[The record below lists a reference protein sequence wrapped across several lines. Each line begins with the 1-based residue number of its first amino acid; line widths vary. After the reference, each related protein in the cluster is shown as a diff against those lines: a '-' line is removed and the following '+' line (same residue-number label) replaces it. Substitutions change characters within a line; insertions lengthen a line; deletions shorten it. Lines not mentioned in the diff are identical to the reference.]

1 MRNETVDH
9 GTRTIIE
16 KGKRG
21 KGLTR
26 HEALALLHGIPTRGD
41 DFKALLAAADGVS
54 RRQFGNMGEVH
65 GQIGL
70 NGERCS
76 KDCQFCMFSDTW
88 SSLDNPFRLGEEE
101 VLAHAAA
108 FESQKVG
115 SISLMST
122 ADYEF
127 DRFLSMGRLVHKR
140 LKGRIPLFA
149 NWGDL
154 DPDQARAVKKAGFTF
169 CYHALRLGEGA
180 VTLIDPYKRMQTI
193 ENAHRAGLLVGSCLE
208 PIGPEHSYEEIA
220 DLLDLM
226 RTLKISW
233 MATMKRIPLCGSPL
247 EPYGQ
252 ISDEEF
258 ARITAVTRLFFG
270 NTIFT
275 LAAHEPSP
283 LCLAA
288 GANFLVAERG
298 TNPRDTD
305 METEA
310 GRAWDA
316 SACRAMLKEAGYDIY
331 TDAVN
336 RRYLSM
342 SLKNRYFGHAGR
354 LMVNWLHP

>member
-1 MRNETVDH
+1 MRSKAIDQATLS
-9 GTRTIIE
+9 IIH
-16 KGKRG
+16 KGSKG
-21 KGLTR
+21 KGLTKS
-26 HEALALLHGIPTRGD
+26 EALTLLHELPTRGEA
-41 DFKALLAAADGVS
+41 FTALLKTADGLS

-76 KDCQFCMFSDTW
+76 NDCQFCMFSDTW
-88 SSLDNPFRLGEEE
+88 SALDTPFCLNKKE
-101 VLAHAAA
+101 VLEHAAA
-108 FESQKVG
+108 LGAQNVG
-115 SISLMST
+115 SISLMTT
-122 ADYEF
+122 ADYDF
-127 DRFLSMGRLVHKR
+127 DLFLSMGAMVRKE

-154 DPDQARAVKKAGFTF
+154 DSDQARAVKKAGFTF
-169 CYHALRLGEGA
+169 CYHALRLGEGV

-226 RTLKISW
+226 RTLNISW
-233 MATMKRIPLCGSPL
+233 MATMKRIPICGSPL

-283 LCLAA
+283 LCLRA

-298 TNPRDTD
+298 TNPRDMDTRT
-305 METEA
+305 ET

-316 SACRAMLKEAGYDIY
+316 PSCRAMLKEAGYDVY
-331 TDAVN
+331 TGQVN
-336 RRYLSM
+336 RRYLAM
-342 SLKNRYFGHAGR
+342 GFKNRFFGHAGR
-354 LMVNWLHP
+354 LMRNYLRP

>member
-1 MRNETVDH
+1 MRSETTGQD
-9 GTRTIIE
+9 TLSIID
-16 KGKRG
+16 KGRRG
-21 KGLTR
+21 KGLTKGD
-26 HEALALLHGIPTRGD
+26 ALTLLHEIPTRGEA
-41 DFKALLAAADGVS
+41 FTTLLEAADSLS

-76 KDCQFCMFSDTW
+76 NDCQFCMFSDTW
-88 SSLDNPFRLGEEE
+88 SSLDTPFCLGKEE

-108 FESQKVG
+108 LDAQNVG

-122 ADYEF
+122 ADYDF
-127 DRFLSMGRLVHKR
+127 DLFLSMGALVRKE
-140 LKGRIPLFA
+140 LNGRVPLFA

-154 DPDQARAVKKAGFTF
+154 DPDQARAVKKTGFTF
-169 CYHALRLGEGA
+169 YYHALRLGEGV

-226 RTLKISW
+226 RTLKVSW
-233 MATMKRIPLCGSPL
+233 MATMKRIPICGTPL

-283 LCLAA
+283 LCLRA

-298 TNPRDTD
+298 TNPRDMDSRT
-305 METEA
+305 ET

-316 SACRAMLKEAGYDIY
+316 PACRDMLKEAGYDVH
-331 TDAVN
+331 TGLVN
-336 RRYLSM
+336 RRYLAM
-342 SLKNRYFGHAGR
+342 SFKNRYFGHAGR
-354 LMVNWLHP
+354 LMKNWLNP